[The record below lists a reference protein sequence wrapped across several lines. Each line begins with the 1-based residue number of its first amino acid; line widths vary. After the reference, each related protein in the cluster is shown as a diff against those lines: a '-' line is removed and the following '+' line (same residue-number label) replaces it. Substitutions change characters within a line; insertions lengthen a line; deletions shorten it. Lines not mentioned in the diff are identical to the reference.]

1 MKNSEKI
8 AIAFLGA
15 IPFPS
20 TASRIGPAYM
30 TQGVHRGADG
40 AVYGVRRVGPD
51 NDFEAVLVEDE
62 DKLAVL
68 AVPTNA
74 EREAACVAR
83 IQFDKDERRF
93 WSEYAR

>member
-8 AIAFLGA
+8 AISFDGA
-15 IPFPS
+15 TPFPS
-20 TASRIGPAYM
+20 TASRVGPAFM

-40 AVYGVRRVGPD
+40 SVYGVRRVGPD
-51 NDFEAVLVEDE
+51 NDFEAVLVDDA

-74 EREAACVAR
+74 EREAARVAR

-93 WSEYAR
+93 WSEHAR